1 MPSVLA
7 YLAPMALLLPF
18 GAVNDGVRQMSQEET
33 RFQPS
38 EPGLAAKPELIS
50 RRIPF
55 GEWAIPHDSVHQV
68 RIERRVTVRIVPR
81 GRVPRQNLMADLS
94 QAPEPMRY
102 EERKMVKC
110 LAINDIVGVQT
121 GSGDRLVL
129 FLRDQRMVS
138 ARLEKACRARDF
150 YSGFY
155 VEQNEDGKL
164 CADRDQL
171 QSRAGANCEISRL
184 RQLVPASD

>member
-1 MPSVLA
+1 MPSVFA
-7 YLAPMALLLPF
+7 YLAPVALLLPF
-18 GAVNDGVRQMSQEET
+18 GAVDDGVRQMSQEES

-38 EPGLAAKPELIS
+38 ELGLTAEPERIS
-50 RRIPF
+50 RSIPF
-55 GEWAIPHDSVHQV
+55 GEWAVPQDIVHQV

-81 GRVPRQNLMADLS
+81 GRVPRQSLMADLS
-94 QAPEPMRY
+94 QAPEPTRF
-102 EERKMVKC
+102 EERKMEKC
-110 LAINDIVGVQT
+110 LPINNIAGVQT

-129 FLRDQRMVS
+129 FLRDRRMVS

-155 VEQNEDGKL
+155 VEQNEDGML
-164 CADRDQL
+164 CVDRDQL

-184 RQLVPASD
+184 RELVPASD